1 MRIQRRQ
8 STHPSLHLLNNFK
21 RQSTQNS
28 NKRKKKKAAQN
39 NHTVKADARL
49 WITCAGKENI
59 GIPGTVRIYSFLFFF
74 LEIVSNIRVP
84 AVLRREGSNDT
95 TTSDDCI
102 PLDRDEVSLVK
113 KKCISV
119 CCLLFFSLIGL
130 VFHWKCQRKQF
141 LYP

>member
-28 NKRKKKKAAQN
+28 NKRKKKAAQLN

-59 GIPGTVRIYSFLFFF
+59 GIPGTPIHELQYKYINKHFKYRLQIYIVILTGFSSPGFLKIFIA
-74 LEIVSNIRVP
+74 LDGWR
-84 AVLRREGSNDT
+84 
-95 TTSDDCI
+95 TSH
-102 PLDRDEVSLVK
+102 K
-113 KKCISV
+113 
-119 CCLLFFSLIGL
+119 
-130 VFHWKCQRKQF
+130 
-141 LYP
+141 